1 MVVAKGGKL
10 VGADGF
16 VPLPTTIPGGFLS
29 PSRYLT
35 HRWWHSIWI
44 WSICNTFQNVRQKK
58 NKSNLAA
65 NVQPPQRKKYHHLF
79 SFSIHLHQYCFCAAL
94 SCMCV
99 CVSVLYSIGSIF
111 SAAIFKYLLRLL
123 LLGLLGGRLFLQ
135 RFKTD
140 WSELFPLCFRARL
153 LAGRNPN
160 WRWWWL
166 LLTAGRYWRDRLLL
180 LLLLLLLRLTLVLV
194 VVAVSL
200 RRTCLLLTRWP
211 NTWYNQPYY

>member
-1 MVVAKGGKL
+1 MCMSPTEKSSVQFFHSSSSIL
-10 VGADGF
+10 FLCSSF
-16 VPLPTTIPGGFLS
+16 V
-29 PSRYLT
+29 Y
-35 HRWWHSIWI
+35 
-44 WSICNTFQNVRQKK
+44 V
-58 NKSNLAA
+58 
-65 NVQPPQRKKYHHLF
+65 
-79 SFSIHLHQYCFCAAL
+79 
-94 SCMCV
+94 CV
-99 CVSVLYSIGSIF
+99 CAWVSVLYSIGSIF
-111 SAAIFKYLLRLL
+111 SAAIFKYLLRL

-160 WRWWWL
+160 WRWWL
-166 LLTAGRYWRDRLLL
+166 LLTAGRYWRWRDRLLL
-180 LLLLLLLRLTLVLV
+180 LLLLLLLRLALVLV